1 MMTMVIFRSAGAAYA
16 IPVQV
21 TRAVRPADGMV
32 ALPAPASDV
41 AGIIPGDPPLTVI
54 SPLGSGGTHVLVLEA
69 DSKTFGLLVDEV
81 TGLIRLADVGV
92 CQAPRGQAR
101 PFISGTIDDD
111 GQLVL
116 IADARALA
124 GRL

>member
-1 MMTMVIFRSAGAAYA
+1 MSGSKLRIL
-16 IPVQV
+16 
-21 TRAVRPADGMV
+21 AVRTRRPQ
-32 ALPAPASDV
+32 L
-41 AGIIPGDPPLTVI
+41 
-54 SPLGSGGTHVLVLEA
+54 LEA

>member
-1 MMTMVIFRSAGAAYA
+1 MACSIRGTCPSPRLTWKSPSSGDEGLFRGLPYYSTSMSGSKLR
-16 IPVQV
+16 IL
-21 TRAVRPADGMV
+21 AVRTRRPQ
-32 ALPAPASDV
+32 L
-41 AGIIPGDPPLTVI
+41 
-54 SPLGSGGTHVLVLEA
+54 LEA